1 MIEINQSFNSWKI
14 EDENDWPSQIP
25 IMPTKGSLSFCGTCT
40 LFPKSVKIAIEKAG
54 PKTHGK
60 GKSNKLK
67 VMPPK
72 IPIKIV
78 VKIIWILLIKHPSK
92 KIYL

>member
-14 EDENDWPSQIP
+14 EDENDWPNQIP

-40 LFPKSVKIAIEKAG
+40 SFPKSVKIAIEKAG
-54 PKTHGK
+54 PKTQGK

-78 VKIIWILLIKHPSK
+78 VKIIWILLIKHPF
-92 KIYL
+92 

>member
-1 MIEINQSFNSWKI
+1 
-14 EDENDWPSQIP
+14 
-25 IMPTKGSLSFCGTCT
+25 MPTKGSLSFCGTCT
-40 LFPKSVKIAIEKAG
+40 SFPKSVKIAIEKAG
-54 PKTHGK
+54 PKTQGK

-78 VKIIWILLIKHPSK
+78 VKII
-92 KIYL
+92 